1 MSGVYSAPHSGV
13 DGVASQWLVID
24 GLVRDIGALAA
35 DVHMAERTLATD
47 PRTHAAR
54 SALDRATDAVCVA
67 IDETSQSAAT
77 QATHAISQARAI
89 IDQLG
94 LTMQTS
100 RNLVAASRALTEQ
113 AEGQVERAE
122 AIRGRVKKASRARPD
137 H

>member
-1 MSGVYSAPHSGV
+1 M
-13 DGVASQWLVID
+13 
-24 GLVRDIGALAA
+24 
-35 DVHMAERTLATD
+35 
-47 PRTHAAR
+47 
-54 SALDRATDAVCVA
+54 CVA

-122 AIRGRVKKASRARPD
+122 AIRGRVKKTSRARPD

>member
-1 MSGVYSAPHSGV
+1 MLTAPLGGV
-13 DGVASQWLVID
+13 DSVASQWSLID

-47 PRTHAAR
+47 PRTQAAR
-54 SALDRATDAVCVA
+54 TALDTATDAVCVA